1 MKELLD
7 KFFNYLRYEKRV
19 SDNTY
24 EAYQRDIVQFQKYL
38 ATYTD
43 VQDLEDL
50 TNQHVKEYL
59 RFLKLQ
65 AAITPKSSSRK
76 LSTLKTLSSYLYRYH
91 DIPLFTQGV
100 AFPKL
105 SKQLPKHV
113 SQDQIKKILETAAQ
127 DITPIGHR
135 NKLMIYILYICGLR
149 ISELVSLKIS
159 DIHFQESYLKILGK
173 GSKER
178 IIPLPAEMKEFLSKY
193 VSQVHQILLT
203 SSQTRTKNALE
214 RSSDYL
220 FPILYNG
227 KIQPMT
233 RQGFWRILK
242 EIAQKSGLVH
252 SVSPHM
258 LRHSLATHMLK
269 RGANLRILQT
279 LLGHEKINTVQ
290 VYTHLDI
297 SHLRDL
303 YDQYHPRAM

>member
-1 MKELLD
+1 MKDLLS
-7 KFFNYLRYEKRV
+7 KFLNYLQYEKRV
-19 SDNTY
+19 ADNTY
-24 EAYQRDIVQFQKYL
+24 QAYQRDIAQFEKYL
-38 ATYTD
+38 ATYSD
-43 VQDLEDL
+43 VQELQEI
-50 TNQHVKEYL
+50 TNQHIKDYL
-59 RFLKLQ
+59 RFLRLQ
-65 AAITPKSSSRK
+65 AGVTPKSSSRK
-76 LSTLKTLSSYLYRYH
+76 LSTLKTLSSYLNRYH

-100 AFPKL
+100 SFPKL

-113 SQDQIKKILETAAQ
+113 SQEQIKLLLETAAQ
-127 DITPIGHR
+127 DITPLGHR
-135 NKLMIYILYICGLR
+135 NKLMIYMLYICGLR
-149 ISELVSLKIS
+149 ITELVTLKVS
-159 DIHFQESYLKILGK
+159 DIYFQERYIKILGK

-178 IIPLPAEMKEFLSKY
+178 IIPLPIEMKEFLLKY
-193 VSQVHQILLT
+193 VNQVHQALLT
-203 SSQTRTKNALE
+203 SGQSRGGNSIQ

-242 EIAQKSGLVH
+242 EIAQKAGFIH

-303 YDQYHPRAM
+303 YDQYHPRA